1 MPLTLDVPGWTT
13 LQLAHLVLDVNGTV
27 ALDGMLIAGVGDRL
41 VGLQRQL
48 AVHLVSA
55 DTQGRLDAIAAE
67 LGLRAQRLTLGL
79 EAEQKAQLVHSLGA
93 AQVVAVGNGAND
105 VAMLRAAAL
114 GIAVLGP
121 EGMASG
127 TLAAADVLAAS
138 IHDAL
143 DLLTQ
148 PRRLIATLRR

>member
-1 MPLTLDVPGWTT
+1 MALTLDVPGWAT
-13 LQLAHLVLDVNGTV
+13 LELAHLVLDVNGTI
-27 ALDGMLIAGVGDRL
+27 ALDGMLIAGVDDRL
-41 VGLQRQL
+41 VGLQRQVT
-48 AVHLVSA
+48 VHLVSA

-67 LGLRAQRLTLGL
+67 VGLQARRLTLGL
-79 EAEQKAQLVHSLGA
+79 EAEQKAQFVQELGP
-93 AQVVAVGNGAND
+93 AQVVAIGNGAND

-121 EGMASG
+121 EGMAAAAL
-127 TLAAADVLAAS
+127 TAADVVAAS

>member
-1 MPLTLDVPGWTT
+1 MVLTLDVPGWGTVE
-13 LQLAHLVLDVNGTV
+13 LAHLVLDVNGTL
-27 ALDGMLIAGVGDRL
+27 ALDGMLIAGVGDQL

-79 EAEQKAQLVHSLGA
+79 EAEQKARFVQSLGA

-105 VAMLRAAAL
+105 VAMLQTAAL

-121 EGMASG
+121 EGMAS
-127 TLAAADVLAAS
+127 AAVSAADVLVAS

-148 PRRLIATLRR
+148 PRRLVATLRR

>member
-1 MPLTLDVPGWTT
+1 MTLTLDVPGWAT
-13 LQLAHLVLDVNGTV
+13 LELAHLVLDVNGTI

-41 VGLQRQL
+41 VGLQRQV

-55 DTQGRLDAIAAE
+55 DTRGRLDAIAAE
-67 LGLRAQRLTLGL
+67 LGLQARRLTLGL
-79 EAEQKAQLVHSLGA
+79 EAEQKARFVQDLGA

-121 EGMASG
+121 EGMAAAAL
-127 TLAAADVLAAS
+127 TAADVLVAS

-148 PRRLIATLRR
+148 PRRLVATLRR

>member
-1 MPLTLDVPGWTT
+1 MALTVEVPGWGT
-13 LQLAHLVLDVNGTV
+13 LALAHLVLDVNGTL

-48 AVHLVSA
+48 AIHLVSA
-55 DTQGRLDAIAAE
+55 DTHGRLDAIAAE

-79 EAEQKAQLVHSLGA
+79 EAEQKAQFVQTLDA

-121 EGMASG
+121 EGMATAAIS
-127 TLAAADVLAAS
+127 AADVLVAS

-148 PRRLIATLRR
+148 PRRLVATLRR